1 MADIK
6 PFRAVRPRADLV
18 GRIAALPYDVY
29 SRREAYEKVQGD
41 DCSFLRIDRPET
53 QFPEACDMYAP
64 EVYEKARQMLYGMIR
79 EGLFTT
85 EEKEAYYVYELVMD
99 GRSQVGIGACASVDD
114 YENRVIRNMRI
125 PGRRRRRT
133 ASVMWMC
140 AVPRPA
146 PSFWHTA
153 GGKG

>member
-99 GRSQVGIGACASVDD
+99 GRSQVK
-114 YENRVIRNMRI
+114 
-125 PGRRRRRT
+125 
-133 ASVMWMC
+133 
-140 AVPRPA
+140 
-146 PSFWHTA
+146 
-153 GGKG
+153 KGYNAL